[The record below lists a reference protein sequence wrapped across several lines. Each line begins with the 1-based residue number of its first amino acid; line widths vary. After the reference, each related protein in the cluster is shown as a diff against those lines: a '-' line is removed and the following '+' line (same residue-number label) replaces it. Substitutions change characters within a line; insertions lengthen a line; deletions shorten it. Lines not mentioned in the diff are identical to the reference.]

1 MEDEGTKLKKIPKVE
16 FRRRPVGER
25 RTVRDKG

>member
-16 FRRRPVGER
+16 FRRVGER